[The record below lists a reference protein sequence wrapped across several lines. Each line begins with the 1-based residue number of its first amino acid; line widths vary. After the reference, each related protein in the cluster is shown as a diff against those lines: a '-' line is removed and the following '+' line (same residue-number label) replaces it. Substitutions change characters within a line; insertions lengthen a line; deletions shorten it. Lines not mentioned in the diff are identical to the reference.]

1 MSESTGTIIGEQL
14 RQEMQAMRRD
24 AERFRALAMAC
35 ELHFSADEKRAI
47 GMLHEDDKL
56 IRVATL
62 AELAD
67 RLISEQKKPQQNDS
81 QKP

>member
-47 GMLHEDDKL
+47 GMLQEVS
-56 IRVATL
+56 IRAPLVRAGRCRTVFKAL
-62 AELAD
+62 
-67 RLISEQKKPQQNDS
+67 R
-81 QKP
+81 